1 VKKSQMIMGFLG
13 AVFLFSAIPVFAA
26 TIQIDS
32 PKIELNLAPGE
43 TYSGEILAENPTD
56 QDLKLNIYLQDWVYL
71 PDKSG
76 EKRFDA
82 IGSLPFSAS
91 KWITFNPSEAVVPPF
106 GKMSVRY
113 TIQVPAEATGGNYSV
128 LFFETILGEATD
140 EEGANVIVAGR
151 IGSLFLL
158 QVKGTVDRRG
168 ELVSAEVTPPVGNKP
183 MEITT
188 RFKNTG
194 NTHIILAGNFL
205 IMDADGKVHGRGDLR
220 KLYMLSG
227 DSGEG
232 TTQWVG
238 RLEKGA
244 YQVILTYDLG
254 EGQTLVEER
263 TITIE

>member
-1 VKKSQMIMGFLG
+1 MRRSQLVLG
-13 AVFLFSAIPVFAA
+13 ILGIVFLLSAGPVFAA

-32 PKIELNLAPGE
+32 PKIELTLAPGE
-43 TYSGEILAENPTD
+43 AYSGEIVADNPTD
-56 QDLKLNIYLQDWVYL
+56 QELKLNIYLQDWVYL
-71 PDKSG
+71 PNMSG
-76 EKRFDA
+76 EKKFDA

-91 KWITFNPSEAVVPPF
+91 KWITFNPAEAVVPPF
-106 GKMSVRY
+106 GKMTVRY
-113 TIQVPAEATGGNYSV
+113 TVQVPQDATGGNYSV
-128 LFFETILGEATD
+128 LFFETILGTTVD

-158 QVKGTVDRRG
+158 QVRGTIDRRG
-168 ELVSAEVTPPVGNKP
+168 ELESVEVTPPIENKP

-188 RFKNTG
+188 RFKNSG

-205 IMDADGKVHGRGDLR
+205 IMDSEGKVHGRGDLR

-238 RLEKGA
+238 RLEKGV
-244 YQVILTYDLG
+244 YQVLLTYDLG
-254 EGQTLVEER
+254 ESQTLVEEKS
-263 TITIE
+263 ITIE